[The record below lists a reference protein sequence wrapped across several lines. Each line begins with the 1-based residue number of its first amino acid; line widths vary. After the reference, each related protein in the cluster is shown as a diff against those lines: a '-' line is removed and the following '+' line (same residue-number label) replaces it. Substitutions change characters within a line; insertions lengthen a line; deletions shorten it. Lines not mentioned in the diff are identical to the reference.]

1 MFVRLVHGVRSSP
14 PSSVGS
20 AHLARTWIAILCGM
34 AWIVR
39 KTLKSGNSVYL
50 VRYRTVDGGARAK
63 QFDRKR
69 DADAFLHQVEA
80 EKVRGEL
87 IDPRLGK
94 ITLADWVSRWFPTV
108 TSVRPTT
115 QSRNEIC
122 LRLYVLPRFG
132 KVALASLDRTS
143 MREWITELDAAG
155 LAPATIHKTVQILA
169 KALRAAQEDRLVTHN
184 PAEHL
189 PLPKIERQEM
199 RSLTHAEVQTLAA
212 AIDPRYRAFILL
224 ASYGGL
230 RLGEMLALRWSRVD
244 LDNRRVRVAETLT
257 DLNGHFAFGPPKTRA
272 AIRTITI
279 PPFVCEAL
287 AEHSLGLRVAD
298 ELVLRSPEGAPVRA
312 SLFRRRFWVPA
323 INVAGLAPLRVHDL
337 RHTAVSLW
345 IAEGANPKQVA
356 VRAGHTSV
364 SVVLDRYGHLYP
376 QHDDDLMAAL
386 QRAGAA

>member
-1 MFVRLVHGVRSSP
+1 
-14 PSSVGS
+14 
-20 AHLARTWIAILCGM
+20 M

-39 KTLKSGNSVYL
+39 KTLKNGDSVYL
-50 VRYRTVDGGARAK
+50 VRYRTAEGSARAK
-63 QFDRKR
+63 QFGRKR
-69 DADAFLHQVEA
+69 DADAYLHHVEA
-80 EKVRGEL
+80 KKVQGEL

-94 ITLADWVSRWFPTV
+94 ITLEDWVGRWFPTN

-132 KVALASLDRTS
+132 KVALTSLDRTA
-143 MREWITELDAAG
+143 MREWIADLEKVG
-155 LAPATIHKTVQILA
+155 LAPATIRKTVQVLA
-169 KALRAAQEDRLVTHN
+169 KALRAAQEDRLISHN

-189 PLPKIERQEM
+189 PMPKIERQEM
-199 RSLTHAEVQTLAA
+199 RSLSHAEVQRLAL
-212 AIDPRYRAFILL
+212 AIDQRYRAFVLL

-244 LDNRRVRVAETLT
+244 LAGQRVRVTETLT

-279 PPFVCEAL
+279 PTFVRDALVAHSNGEAT
-287 AEHSLGLRVAD
+287 GGQ
-298 ELVLRSPEGAPVRA
+298 LVFRSPEGAPVRP

-323 INVAGLAPLRVHDL
+323 IEAADVAPLRIHDL

-376 QHDDDLMAAL
+376 QQDDDLMSAL
-386 QRAGAA
+386 QAAGSSDYRTAVAVQ